1 MLNGVGTNISMAY
14 TSKYNN
20 KSTGDKIYMNMLS
33 ENNSSL
39 YNKLVNNKNAVEQV
53 SPDKEIPNDKLKNIG
68 MTSFGLSD
76 TESQIVLASYVKTAL

>member
-20 KSTGDKIYMNMLS
+20 KSTGDKMDIEFETGNSEQNSLNKCGERQSELTEIYMNMLS

-53 SPDKEIPNDKLKNIG
+53 SPDKEIPMI
-68 MTSFGLSD
+68 S
-76 TESQIVLASYVKTAL
+76 